1 MQNTIAMSWTDW
13 RGKEHVRE
21 VNQLI
26 DVRDFLGTPGYSML
40 LVAANTHLSAP
51 DLKLFLEA
59 VSQESED
66 TKWVNRTLTWIKKRR
81 WMFQKPGTV
90 NTNRCD
96 VDGKQARA
104 VCLMNANPKLS
115 NRALERLLNE
125 NGIIRSRDWIRQHR
139 CDKP

>member
-1 MQNTIAMSWTDW
+1 MKNTITMSWTDW

-21 VNQLI
+21 LNQLI

-51 DLKLFLEA
+51 DTKLFLKA
-59 VSQESED
+59 VSLESED

-81 WMFQKPGTV
+81 RWMFQKPGTV
-90 NTNRCD
+90 NTHRRD

-104 VCLMNANPKLS
+104 VCLMNAKPQTIES
-115 NRALERLLNE
+115 
-125 NGIIRSRDWIRQHR
+125 RSRTPAERERHR
-139 CDKP
+139 